1 MTDRQKRA
9 KALALL
15 RQGRSRLHVCV
26 TLGVDAGQ
34 LSRWVLSSRNG
45 LPQKADPND

>member
-1 MTDRQKRA
+1 MTDAQKRA

-26 TLGVDAGQ
+26 ALGVDAGQ
-34 LSRWVLSSRNG
+34 LSRWVLEARRR
-45 LPQKADPND
+45 

>member
-1 MTDRQKRA
+1 MTDRQKRT

-34 LSRWVLSSRNG
+34 LSRWVLAERRTR
-45 LPQKADPND
+45 